1 MPRVFVLV
9 GAALAIVVAG
19 ALWRWWSAHVG
30 RKLRCKGGAIYYW
43 PPAKADEAQ
52 KLGAFLE
59 RGDYFTTTQ
68 STAALRKEAGT
79 YQFCVPGAED
89 IYQDE
94 EALAKC
100 AVVGAG
106 LSDEVF
112 AGDAV
117 EVHLWDVRLRTLAVV
132 PHRGKFGE
140 RLRFNAA
147 EVFHT
152 SGVSES

>member
-19 ALWRWWSAHVG
+19 ALWRWLSARVA
-30 RKLRCKGGAIYYW
+30 RKLRCQGGAIYYW
-43 PPAKADEAQ
+43 PAVTVDEAR

-89 IYQDE
+89 IYQDDG
-94 EALAKC
+94 ALARC

-106 LSDEVF
+106 WSDEVF
-112 AGDAV
+112 P
-117 EVHLWDVRLRTLAVV
+117 WD
-132 PHRGKFGE
+132 
-140 RLRFNAA
+140 
-147 EVFHT
+147 
-152 SGVSES
+152 